1 MKRLRRND
9 EEEDDDMKEEDFKD
23 YGLEDEKAS
32 PDEDEG
38 GSS

>member
-1 MKRLRRND
+1 LRRND
-9 EEEDDDMKEEDFKD
+9 DEDEEANEKDFKD
-23 YGLEDEKAS
+23 YGLEDEKGS